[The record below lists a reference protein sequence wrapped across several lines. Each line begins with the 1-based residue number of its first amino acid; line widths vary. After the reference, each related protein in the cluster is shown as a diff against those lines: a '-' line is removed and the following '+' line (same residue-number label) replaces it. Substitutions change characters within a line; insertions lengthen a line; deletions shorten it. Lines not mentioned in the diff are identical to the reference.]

1 MRRHALSMV
10 VGFSFVFL
18 WSAFSQQDFSK
29 VEIQTSKLSD
39 NIYMLVGAGG
49 NIGVCVGDDGA
60 FVVDDQFAPL
70 TEKIKAAVAA
80 ITPKPVKF
88 VINTHWHFDHV
99 GGNENMGKGGAIIV
113 AHDNVRK
120 RMSTEQVNDF
130 FKRTTP
136 PSPKDALPVITFTDA
151 TTFYQNGEEINVFHV
166 KPAHTDGDAM
176 IYFRKADVLH
186 MGDTFFVGYYPFI
199 DLSSGGSIDGMIA
212 AADQALAVV
221 NEKTKIIP
229 GHGPLSDMAGLR
241 KYRTMLAAARDRVKK
256 LVDAGKTFDEVKAA
270 KPLADYD
277 EELGKG
283 FMKPEMFLQV
293 VYTSLTRK

>member
-1 MRRHALSMV
+1 MF
-10 VGFSFVFL
+10 VGLSFVFL
-18 WSAFSQQDFSK
+18 LSAFGQQDLSK
-29 VEIQTSKLSD
+29 VEIQNNKLSD

-49 NIGVCVGDDGA
+49 NIGVCVGDDGV
-60 FVVDDQFAPL
+60 FVIDDQFAPL

-88 VINTHWHFDHV
+88 VINTHWHGDHV

-120 RMSTEQVNDF
+120 RMSAEQVNDF
-130 FKRTTP
+130 FKRTIP
-136 PSPKDALPVITFTDA
+136 ASPKDALPVITFTDA

-166 KPAHTDGDAM
+166 RPAHTDGDAM
-176 IYFRKADVLH
+176 IYFRKANVLH
-186 MGDTFFVGYYPFI
+186 MGDTFFVGYYPII
-199 DLSSGGSIDGMIA
+199 DIGSGGSIDGMIA
-212 AADQALAVV
+212 ASDKALSVV

-229 GHGPLSDMAGLR
+229 GHGSLSDMAGLR
-241 KYRTMLAAARDRVKK
+241 KYRTMLATVRERVKK
-256 LVDAGKTFDEVKAA
+256 LIDAGKMFEEVKAA

-277 EELGKG
+277 EEIDRN
-283 FMKPEMFLQV
+283 FVKPELFLQM